1 MKTSLCMRYKVL
13 LKDTDKCMLYYTNSE
28 PDFLKFFL
36 SAKLVVGVCVCVC
49 VCVCTSVRARMRVA
63 TPKATKNYL

>member
-13 LKDTDKCMLYYTNSE
+13 LKDTDKCMLYYTNSG

-36 SAKLVVGVCVCVC
+36 SAKLVVCVCVC
-49 VCVCTSVRARMRVA
+49 VCARVRARVA

>member
-13 LKDTDKCMLYYTNSE
+13 LKDTDKCMLYYTKSG
-28 PDFLKFFL
+28 PGFLKFFL

-49 VCVCTSVRARMRVA
+49 ACESPPLRL
-63 TPKATKNYL
+63 PKITYKK